1 VEYLIKDKK
10 CIIQCAGPGHEVMGN
25 IFMQFWHSQGS
36 STAHNDLVRKVDT
49 TGSAEIDLQD
59 GARKLPDF
67 SFCDRDSRLSSEER
81 SFPTTIWEVAYT
93 EATSKLAVDC
103 ARFIACSLGREL
115 LAIGVDIKHSEER
128 GIRKLAS
135 VKCSTWELDHIERI
149 SHWPP
154 RAGDKLFGRDLDTLY
169 RSDRHATAEARDL
182 VCPPATSFFC
192 ISEVGDQGTRAFFAF
207 HAKETQAFN
216 ASYCT
221 LNS

>member
-1 VEYLIKDKK
+1 MEYLIKDKK
-10 CIIQCAGPGHEVMGN
+10 CIVQCAGPGHEVMGN

-59 GARKLPDF
+59 SARKLPDF

-81 SFPTTIWEVAYT
+81 SFSTTIWEVAYT
-93 EATSKLAVDC
+93 EAASKLAVDC
-103 ARFIACSLGREL
+103 AQFIDSLGRGL
-115 LAIGVDIKHSEER
+115 LAIGVNIKHSEER

-154 RAGDKLFGRDLDTLY
+154 RAGNKLFGRDLDTLY
-169 RSDRHATAEARDL
+169 RSDRHATAEAQDL

-192 ISEVGDQGTRAFFAF
+192 ISEVGDQGSQSFFAF
-207 HAKETQAFN
+207 HAKEMQAFN
-216 ASYCT
+216 VSYCT

>member
-1 VEYLIKDKK
+1 
-10 CIIQCAGPGHEVMGN
+10 MGN

-67 SFCDRDSRLSSEER
+67 SFCDWDFRLSSEER
-81 SFPTTIWEVAYT
+81 SFPTTIWEVAYA
-93 EATSKLAVDC
+93 EAASKLAVDC
-103 ARFIACSLGREL
+103 AQFIACSLGRGL

-128 GIRKLAS
+128 GIRKLAL
-135 VKCSTWELDHIERI
+135 VKCSTWELDRIECI

-154 RAGDKLFGRDLDTLY
+154 RAGDKLLGCDLDTLY
-169 RSDRHATAEARDL
+169 RSDGHATAKARDL
-182 VCPPATSFFC
+182 VRPPATSFFC
-192 ISEVGDQGTRAFFAF
+192 ISEVGGQGSQAFFAF

-216 ASYCT
+216 VSYCT